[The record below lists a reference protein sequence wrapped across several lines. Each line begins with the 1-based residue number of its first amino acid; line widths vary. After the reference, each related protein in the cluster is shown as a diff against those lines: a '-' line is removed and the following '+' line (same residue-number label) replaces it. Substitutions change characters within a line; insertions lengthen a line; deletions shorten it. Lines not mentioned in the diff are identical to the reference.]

1 MFLINPYIYATDA
14 WENQKSISMDGVDE
28 YVDLGNITMLNN
40 TGTFSVS
47 MWVKCPHSAAN
58 ATFFSKFNDANL
70 IVDNVLTTFGSVD
83 LLINN
88 AGVQVEKTLM
98 DSTDNDW
105 DLVVGVNCRGVFNM
119 SRACLPS
126 MQKKGGNII
135 NIGSISGKV
144 SDPSMALYN
153 ASKAFVHGLTRSIAV
168 DHGPMVRCNAIQPGW
183 IMTAMA
189 DEAFAQADDPELSK
203 QDALARHPVGRFG
216 KPEDIANM
224 VSFLAS
230 ENSHYLSGE
239 CITVDGGLTAASP
252 LRPGLF

>member
-1 MFLINPYIYATDA
+1 MATLKKTAIVTGGGRGIGLAIVNKLLDDGFNVVSCGRSERA
-14 WENQKSISMDGVDE
+14 TEFPENAQWETIDV
-28 YVDLGNITMLNN
+28 
-40 TGTFSVS
+40 
-47 MWVKCPHSAAN
+47 
-58 ATFFSKFNDANL
+58 SKFNDANL